1 MNENDKLEALRRS
14 LLAAEL
20 DDGETQA
27 LADRMGVT
35 TLCDGEV
42 LVAEGDLCQTLFLQA
57 AGAMQCYRDQAGGKE
72 DILYQM
78 HVGECVGTRSFI
90 DGSAYVFG
98 LRSVGDSRVMT
109 LESAALEAMEDDHP
123 RLLYKVM
130 RAFVLITHATLARLR
145 LEDAEL
151 RNYLW
156 ASGGR
161 Y

>member
-1 MNENDKLEALRRS
+1 MNEIDKLEALRRS
-14 LLAAEL
+14 LLTAEL
-20 DDGETQA
+20 DEGETQA
-27 LADRMGVT
+27 LADRMGVR

-57 AGAMQCYRDQAGGKE
+57 AGAIQFYRERAGNE
-72 DILYQM
+72 EILYQM

-98 LRSVGDSRVMT
+98 LRSVGDSTVLT
-109 LESAALEAMEDDHP
+109 LESAALEAMEEGHP

-145 LEDAEL
+145 LEDEDL
-151 RNYLW
+151 RNYLLK
-156 ASGGR
+156 SGGR